1 MPFIK
6 KAIVLVGKPY
16 SPAPVVLGSIA
27 AGYYF
32 NVYLAN
38 TGRVFT
44 WGSNAFG
51 QLGDNSI
58 TNRTAPASVLGTT
71 KTFCKIL
78 TGQYH
83 SIGLDKNG
91 MAWGWGLNSSG
102 QLGDNT
108 ATNRYTPVSVI
119 GTTKTF
125 CEIAN
130 GNLASHNLVIDKYG
144 KIWGW
149 GSGAFGR
156 LGNNSTLGQFTPVS
170 IYGTNTFCKV
180 TVGAVYSVGIDKNGR
195 LWSWGRNANGQ
206 LGDNTITSR
215 ITPVSV
221 AGTIKTFCKVS
232 AGNLHTHAI
241 DKNGRLWGWGINTF
255 GQLGDNTSSSRRT
268 PVSVLGLVKTFCEIS
283 AGTQH
288 TLAIDK
294 NGRLWSWGYG
304 KYGVLGN
311 NDSTQAQKNTPV
323 SVLGTVKTFCK
334 IWAGNFHNI
343 AIDYKG
349 KTWAWGYNLYG
360 IVSNSN
366 VEPKTTPIS
375 VTASKT
381 FCKIFVGN
389 QNGIGLTNNGEIFT
403 WGLNDFGQIGDNTGI
418 GKYNPVSIAGSTK
431 TFCQIVNG
439 YASNYAIDRYG
450 RIWSWGDNTSGK
462 LGDNSITNR
471 FTPISILG
479 TTKTFCKI
487 STGFQHTAA
496 IDQYGRI
503 WSWGYNFYGQ
513 IGDSTTVSKRTPVA
527 VLGALKTFC
536 EISSQNNQTMA
547 IDKNGRIWGWGHNQ
561 GGRLGI
567 GAVLSTRT
575 PRAILGVLKTFC
587 KISSGADFG
596 VAIDKNGKVWG
607 WGSNGSGQLGDNS
620 GGTYTSPISV
630 YGTKTFCKIVAG
642 DLSVLAIDKN
652 GKLWAWGDNTDGQ
665 LGDGTTTARCTPV
678 AVAGL
683 AKTFCEIAAYRPYAN
698 SIDFHSAAIDQ
709 YGKMWAWGVSVY
721 GGRGDGSIPV
731 LTPISVCG
739 L

>member
-58 TNRTAPASVLGTT
+58 TDRTAPASVLGTT

-78 TGQYH
+78 AGFYH
-83 SIGLDKNG
+83 SVGLDKNG
-91 MAWGWGLNSSG
+91 RVWGWGLNSSG

-108 ATNRYTPVSVI
+108 TTSRCTPVSVV

-125 CEIAN
+125 CEISN
-130 GNLASHNLVIDKYG
+130 GNLANHNLAIDKYG
-144 KIWGW
+144 KVWAWGA
-149 GSGAFGR
+149 GSFGR
-156 LGNNSTLGQFTPVS
+156 LGNNSTSNQITPVS
-170 IYGTNTFCKV
+170 IYGTKTFCKV
-180 TVGAVYSVGIDKNGR
+180 TVGGSHSVAIDKNGR
-195 LWSWGRNANGQ
+195 LWAWGRQSNGQ

-215 ITPVSV
+215 LTPVSV
-221 AGTIKTFCKVS
+221 VGTIKTFCKVS
-232 AGNLHTHAI
+232 AGNVHTHAI
-241 DKNGRLWGWGINTF
+241 DKNGRLWGWGANTT
-255 GQLGDNTSSSRRT
+255 GQLGDNTTNSKRT
-268 PVSVLGLVKTFCEIS
+268 PVSVGGLAKTFCEIS
-283 AGTQH
+283 GGASH
-288 TLAIDK
+288 TIAIDR

-311 NDSTQAQKNTPV
+311 NDSSQISKLTPV

-349 KTWAWGYNLYG
+349 KTWTWGYNLYG

-366 VEPKTTPIS
+366 IEPKTTPIS

-389 QNGIGLTNNGEIFT
+389 QNGIGLTNNGAIFT
-403 WGLNDFGQIGDNTGI
+403 WGLNDSGQIGDNTGVN
-418 GKYNPVSIAGSTK
+418 KYTPVSIAGATK

-439 YASNYAIDRYG
+439 YSFNLAIDKYG
-450 RIWSWGDNTSGK
+450 KIWGWGINSNAQLGNNTIS
-462 LGDNSITNR
+462 TA
-471 FTPISILG
+471 FTPTSIYG
-479 TTKTFCKI
+479 TKTFCKI
-487 STGFQHTAA
+487 SDGVYHATA
-496 IDQYGRI
+496 IDNYGKV
-503 WSWGYNFYGQ
+503 WSWGFNGSGQ
-513 IGDSTTVSKRTPVA
+513 LGDNTSISKRTPVA
-527 VLGALKTFC
+527 LAGLAKTFC

-547 IDKNGRIWGWGHNQ
+547 IDKNGLIWGWGAGS
-561 GGRLGI
+561 GGRLG
-567 GAVLSTRT
+567 VPLPLSTRT
-575 PRAILGVLKTFC
+575 PRSITGALKTFC
-587 KISSGADFG
+587 KISIGATHG
-596 VAIDKNGKVWG
+596 LAIDKNGKVWG
-607 WGSNGSGQLGDNS
+607 WGDNGLGQLGNNS
-620 GGTYTSPISV
+620 TTAYTSPVSV
-630 YGTKTFCKIVAG
+630 YGSKTFCKIATG
-642 DLSVLAIDKN
+642 DLSALAIDKN

-665 LGDGTTTARCTPV
+665 LGDGTTIAKSTPV

-683 AKTFCEIAAYRPYAN
+683 AKTFCEIAANRPYAT
-698 SIDFHSAAIDQ
+698 SLDFHSAAIDQ
-709 YGKMWAWGVSVY
+709 YGKMWAWGSSVY
-721 GGRGDGSIPV
+721 GGRGDGSTPI